1 VKKIAMA
8 APADPAAVRMARAGP
23 TRVNLKVVWGAW

>member
-8 APADPAAVRMARAGP
+8 APADPAAVRMARAGRRES
-23 TRVNLKVVWGAW
+23 T